1 MQELRNIPRWAMI
14 FSSCV
19 AVVAMTFAVIGIVD
33 LLTGASADKL
43 TLDIL
48 AVAAFAFAAWAI
60 AVKGNPALSR
70 RRDEAP
76 NRCSPLEW

>member
-1 MQELRNIPRWAMI
+1 MQETRNIPRWAMI

-19 AVVAMTFAVIGIVD
+19 AVIAMTFAVGIVD
-33 LLTGASADKL
+33 LLTSASADKL
-43 TLDIL
+43 ALEIL

-70 RRDEAP
+70 RRDEAH
-76 NRCSPLEW
+76 NRRSPLEW